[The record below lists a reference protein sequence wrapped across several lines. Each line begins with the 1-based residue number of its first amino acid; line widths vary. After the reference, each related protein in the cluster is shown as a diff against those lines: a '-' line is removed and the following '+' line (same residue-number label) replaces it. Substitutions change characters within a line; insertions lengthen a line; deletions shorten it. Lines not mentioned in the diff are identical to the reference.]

1 MHTHVTCWQARPSCG
16 DTTWALRHHRQR
28 ASGSPSCPP
37 VMALEDLSPLC
48 PSPTQGIWSRW
59 EVDPTTRIT
68 SHLCAF
74 PPSSQPGHQL
84 PEPSNPSG
92 RGRGRGRPELPA
104 PQDAQCQGLYLTL
117 PEGAWRERSQPGW
130 EASPLGPLEYWL
142 CEDSQ
147 SSPGRSQAPE
157 LEWEG
162 GLGPPADLASTMTG
176 LELRLAGL
184 KRQGQ
189 DGGLGPSAHSC
200 WGQLGPPSG
209 AQALLPTGWKIC

>member
-1 MHTHVTCWQARPSCG
+1 MGLRRLPPALGRDWRRGPGPSRRLLPRQPSAEEGNPCTHVTCWQARPSCG
-16 DTTWALRHHRQR
+16 GTTWALRHHRQR
-28 ASGSPSCPP
+28 ARGSPSCPP

-48 PSPTQGIWSRW
+48 PSSTQGIWSRW

-68 SHLCAF
+68 SHLCAC

-92 RGRGRGRPELPA
+92 RGRGRGRPGLPA

-130 EASPLGPLEYWL
+130 EASPLGPLGYWL

-157 LEWEG
+157 LEWGG
-162 GLGPPADLASTMTG
+162 GLGPPADL
-176 LELRLAGL
+176 
-184 KRQGQ
+184 GQ
-189 DGGLGPSAHSC
+189 AWPLH
-200 WGQLGPPSG
+200 
-209 AQALLPTGWKIC
+209 